1 VLNSCSHCLCR
12 SKPPATFKPTRA
24 FLLLPQTARRHSSL
38 AALKNLCRGTIDAGS
53 GRSCER
59 AFVGKRSNPYL
70 HHRQIEPCDLPS
82 IAKTIPGNQSTTVL
96 LPLLCQLSYSPL
108 AELVGF
114 EPTTYGLSEGTL
126 VFTTGKA
133 LTSVMYSS
141 ATPQAEGAAVFLPE
155 APRVGRRDFHAHF
168 NSSVGEPLT
177 GALLVHRN
185 ALRVAGFD
193 HRGCASA
200 AIRAVPAGFLARTP
214 HLRLALVGSISRLH
228 HRLKK
233 CSLPGE

>member
-1 VLNSCSHCLCR
+1 LLNWWDLNPQPTDYPKELWSS
-12 SKPPATFKPTRA
+12 PPVFISVATF
-24 FLLLPQTARRHSSL
+24 QTASAAIHKRRFEVPCCSGSASHGGL
-38 AALKNLCRGTIDAGS
+38 AA
-53 GRSCER
+53 
-59 AFVGKRSNPYL
+59 FYFP
-70 HHRQIEPCDLPS
+70 
-82 IAKTIPGNQSTTVL
+82 
-96 LPLLCQLSYSPL
+96 
-108 AELVGF
+108 
-114 EPTTYGLSEGTL
+114 
-126 VFTTGKA
+126 
-133 LTSVMYSS
+133 S

-155 APRVGRRDFHAHF
+155 APRVARRDFHAHF
-168 NSSVGEPLT
+168 NSSVGEPLI